1 MLIEG
6 ILKEKKKSVGMT
18 WYPMSTGNKWL
29 PHVVKLCLA
38 DLSPSID
45 DNSLRPNN
53 YGGGDNMLHTD

>member
-1 MLIEG
+1 
-6 ILKEKKKSVGMT
+6 MT